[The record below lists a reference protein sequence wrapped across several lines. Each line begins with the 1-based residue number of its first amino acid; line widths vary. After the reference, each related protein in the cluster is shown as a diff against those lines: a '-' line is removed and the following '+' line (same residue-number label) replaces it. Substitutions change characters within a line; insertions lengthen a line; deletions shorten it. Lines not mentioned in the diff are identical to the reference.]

1 MEIGPTYLRM
11 SPDFKFD
18 QLLAPIA
25 QPLRAQADTLLD
37 LRDAAT
43 EHPHPGRCISCY
55 FRLLENAS
63 DQATPKLT
71 PLRRWLE
78 EHVEIVAVD
87 GKQQNRELEVFPLDL
102 NGADNLEA
110 CCQGTIRTVLHDRAF
125 TDTHQIAMQFRFRD
139 SVAAA

>member
-1 MEIGPTYLRM
+1 M
-11 SPDFKFD
+11 SPNFTFD
-18 QLLAPIA
+18 QLLAPIV

-43 EHPHPGRCISCY
+43 AHPHPGRCISCY
-55 FRLLENAS
+55 FSLLESAP

-78 EHVEIVAVD
+78 QHVEIVAVD
-87 GKQQNRELEVFPLDL
+87 RQSQNRELEVFPLQLD
-102 NGADNLEA
+102 GADNLEA

-125 TDTHQIAMQFRFRD
+125 TDTPQIAMQFRFRE
-139 SVAAA
+139 SVAVA

>member
-1 MEIGPTYLRM
+1 MVSDRSYLRM
-11 SPDFKFD
+11 SPISNFD

-55 FRLLENAS
+55 FRLLENAPEK
-63 DQATPKLT
+63 ATAQLT

-78 EHVEIVAVD
+78 EHVEIVALD
-87 GKQQNRELEVFPLDL
+87 GQHDDRELEVFPLEL
-102 NGADNLEA
+102 GGADNLEA
-110 CCQGTIRTVLHDRAF
+110 CCRGTIRTVLHDRAF
-125 TDTHQIAMQFRFRD
+125 TATDRIAMQFRFRN